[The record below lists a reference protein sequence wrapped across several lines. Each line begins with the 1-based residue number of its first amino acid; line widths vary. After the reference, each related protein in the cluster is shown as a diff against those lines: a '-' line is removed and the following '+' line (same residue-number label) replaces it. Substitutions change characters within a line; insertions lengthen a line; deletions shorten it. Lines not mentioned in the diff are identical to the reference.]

1 MKLQRLVGYFT
12 VLLTLDLFSNTN
24 CFQKLIINATNNP
37 TFFPQQE
44 IQFAVKLKK
53 TSAEFF
59 WVKEDIPSNH
69 AQKLKFFANFLDS
82 IHYFIA
88 HITNLLLMTS

>member
-59 WVKEDIPSNH
+59 
-69 AQKLKFFANFLDS
+69 
-82 IHYFIA
+82 
-88 HITNLLLMTS
+88 